1 MFLLLLHFG
10 QISSAQIEPRKICKT
25 CFLKNFSKLV
35 FDICLD
41 FVSFI
46 ELEWGDVIGKRGR
59 MLITKRKQIKKKK
72 IKNTADI
79 LDIYS

>member
-25 CFLKNFSKLV
+25 CFLKHFSKLV

-41 FVSFI
+41 FVSCI
-46 ELEWGDVIGKRGR
+46 ELEWGDGIGKRGR

-72 IKNTADI
+72 IKNAADI